1 MYVRRYQKFVE
12 KNPEKR
18 NQLKFVQ
25 GQLTGMCLF
34 VTSTFGN
41 GEPPEQA
48 LSMSKWI
55 DNLLNEQDN
64 ETYERLRADG
74 VVNSERNG
82 NSSSCSFSPSKLGL
96 TVSANGFIME
106 IKIGNITNRF
116 SAEGWNLNSQCIS
129 LAVETI
135 LSSLIN

>member
-1 MYVRRYQKFVE
+1 MHIHRYQKSVE
-12 KNPEKR
+12 KDPEKR
-18 NQLKFVQ
+18 NQLKFVL

-64 ETYERLRADG
+64 ETYERLRADD
-74 VVNSERNG
+74 VVNSENLKSG
-82 NSSSCSFSPSKLGL
+82 YFSSIF
-96 TVSANGFIME
+96 
-106 IKIGNITNRF
+106 
-116 SAEGWNLNSQCIS
+116 
-129 LAVETI
+129 
-135 LSSLIN
+135 

>member
-1 MYVRRYQKFVE
+1 MYVRRYQKIVE
-12 KNPEKR
+12 KDPEKR

-64 ETYERLRADG
+64 ETYERLRADD
-74 VVNSERNG
+74 VVNSENLKSG
-82 NSSSCSFSPSKLGL
+82 YFFSI
-96 TVSANGFIME
+96 F
-106 IKIGNITNRF
+106 
-116 SAEGWNLNSQCIS
+116 
-129 LAVETI
+129 
-135 LSSLIN
+135 

>member
-1 MYVRRYQKFVE
+1 MYVRRYQKIVE
-12 KNPEKR
+12 KDPEKR

-64 ETYERLRADG
+64 ETYERLRADD
-74 VVNSERNG
+74 VVNSENLKSG
-82 NSSSCSFSPSKLGL
+82 YFSSIF
-96 TVSANGFIME
+96 
-106 IKIGNITNRF
+106 
-116 SAEGWNLNSQCIS
+116 
-129 LAVETI
+129 
-135 LSSLIN
+135 

>member
-1 MYVRRYQKFVE
+1 MYIRRYQKVCE
-12 KNPEKR
+12 KDPEKR

-74 VVNSERNG
+74 VVNSENMQSG
-82 NSSSCSFSPSKLGL
+82 YVLIFS
-96 TVSANGFIME
+96 
-106 IKIGNITNRF
+106 R
-116 SAEGWNLNSQCIS
+116 
-129 LAVETI
+129 
-135 LSSLIN
+135 

>member
-1 MYVRRYQKFVE
+1 MYARRYQKVVE
-12 KNPEKR
+12 KDPEKR

-64 ETYERLRADG
+64 ETYERLRSDG
-74 VVNSERNG
+74 VVNSENIQSG
-82 NSSSCSFSPSKLGL
+82 YFLVFS
-96 TVSANGFIME
+96 M
-106 IKIGNITNRF
+106 
-116 SAEGWNLNSQCIS
+116 
-129 LAVETI
+129 
-135 LSSLIN
+135 

>member
-1 MYVRRYQKFVE
+1 MYAHRYQKVVE
-12 KNPEKR
+12 KDPEKR

-64 ETYERLRADG
+64 ETYERLRSDG
-74 VVNSERNG
+74 VVNSENIKSG
-82 NSSSCSFSPSKLGL
+82 YFSIFSK
-96 TVSANGFIME
+96 
-106 IKIGNITNRF
+106 
-116 SAEGWNLNSQCIS
+116 
-129 LAVETI
+129 
-135 LSSLIN
+135 